1 MRQEWSLE
9 LVCGVEQ
16 ILPTALMKG
25 QSIFKATAM
34 VLDGIGGTPMQTEA
48 QRWSMCIGDRT
59 TVGLEANSSIGII
72 PPVVATESPVNYSQQ
87 TFSTLE
93 GLGLYKER
101 NLEDKIIMIIKKAD
115 QVLMEHE
122 LSRFSLN
129 EGNLSLGLKSVQ
141 MFDIPMLFQGVYEVT
156 VITPTQTI
164 TKTAV
169 YISYNYMVFSNTIK
183 DEVTGEEKTYLD
195 CSDNG
200 LLFRVIG

>member
-1 MRQEWSLE
+1 
-9 LVCGVEQ
+9 VEQ

-34 VLDGIGGTPMQTEA
+34 VLDGIGGTPMRTEA

-59 TVGLEANSSIGII
+59 TVGLEASSSIGTI
-72 PPVVATESPVNYSQQ
+72 PPVVATESPVNYLQQ

-183 DEVTGEEKTYLD
+183 DEETGEEKTYLD

-200 LLFRVIG
+200 LLFKVIG